1 MWILFCSLTQNNDVI
16 FNKKEIFIMA
26 ELEGYYIKE
35 TDLKPYID
43 DEELSRITKEIDS
56 GAGETNIQLA
66 IKNVCALADTYINQ
80 KYDLPLSATIETAP
94 LKSMIAKKVVWDI
107 SNLYTSLS
115 DEVRKI
121 RESYNTE
128 AMSFFEDIASGKIE
142 LIDSDEEETLTEA
155 DKYLFDSNQRVTRDF
170 Y

>member
-1 MWILFCSLTQNNDVI
+1 
-16 FNKKEIFIMA
+16 MA
-26 ELEGYYIKE
+26 ELEGYYINE

-43 DEELSRITKEIDS
+43 NDELANVTKEINPDT
-56 GAGETNIQLA
+56 GETNIQLA
-66 IKNVCALADTYINQ
+66 IKNVCALADTYLKQ
-80 KYDLPLSATIETAP
+80 KYDLPLASTIETSP

-128 AMSFFEDIASGKIE
+128 AMEFFEGLASGKGE
-142 LIDSDEEETLTEA
+142 LIDSDAEEELAQA
-155 DKYLFDSNQRVTRDF
+155 DKYHFDSNQRVTRDF

>member
-1 MWILFCSLTQNNDVI
+1 
-16 FNKKEIFIMA
+16 MA
-26 ELEGYYIKE
+26 ELTGYYINE
-35 TDLKPYID
+35 IDLKPYID
-43 DEELSRITKEIDS
+43 NDELTRITSEINS
-56 GAGETNIQLA
+56 ETGETNIQLA
-66 IKNVCALADTYINQ
+66 IKNVCALADTYLKN
-80 KYDLPLSATIETAP
+80 KYDLPLADTIETSP

-128 AMSFFEDIASGKIE
+128 AMKFFEG
-142 LIDSDEEETLTEA
+142 LA
-155 DKYLFDSNQRVTRDF
+155 DGTIKLLDSNEDEDLSQTDRYYFDANQRITRDF

>member
-1 MWILFCSLTQNNDVI
+1 
-16 FNKKEIFIMA
+16 MA
-26 ELEGYYIKE
+26 ELTGYYINE
-35 TDLKPYID
+35 IHLKPYID
-43 DEELSRITKEIDS
+43 NDELTRITSEINS
-56 GAGETNIQLA
+56 ETGETNIQLA
-66 IKNVCALADTYINQ
+66 IKNVCALADTYLKN
-80 KYDLPLSATIETAP
+80 KYDLPLADTIETSP

-128 AMSFFEDIASGKIE
+128 AMKFFEG
-142 LIDSDEEETLTEA
+142 LA
-155 DKYLFDSNQRVTRDF
+155 DGTIKLLDSNEDEDLSQTDRYYFDANQRITRDF

>member
-1 MWILFCSLTQNNDVI
+1 
-16 FNKKEIFIMA
+16 MA
-26 ELEGYYIKE
+26 ELTGYYINE
-35 TDLKPYID
+35 IDLKPYID
-43 DEELSRITKEIDS
+43 NDELTRITSQINSET
-56 GAGETNIQLA
+56 GETNIQLA
-66 IKNVCALADTYINQ
+66 IKNVCALADTYLKN
-80 KYDLPLSATIETAP
+80 KYDLPLADTIETSP

-128 AMSFFEDIASGKIE
+128 AMKFFEG
-142 LIDSDEEETLTEA
+142 LA
-155 DKYLFDSNQRVTRDF
+155 DGTIKLLDSNEDEDLSQTDRYYFDANQRITRDF

>member
-1 MWILFCSLTQNNDVI
+1 
-16 FNKKEIFIMA
+16 MA
-26 ELEGYYIKE
+26 ELTGYYINE

-43 DEELSRITKEIDS
+43 DDELSRITKEINS
-56 GAGETNIQLA
+56 ETGETNIQLA
-66 IKNVCALADTYINQ
+66 IKNVCALADTYLKQ
-80 KYDLPLSATIETAP
+80 KYDLPLASTIETSP

-121 RESYNTE
+121 RESYNKE
-128 AMSFFEDIASGKIE
+128 AMDFFEGLASGAIE
-142 LIDSDEEETLTEA
+142 LIDSDEDEVLSQA
-155 DKYLFDSNQRVTRDF
+155 DKYSFDSNQRITRDF

>member
-1 MWILFCSLTQNNDVI
+1 MPELT
-16 FNKKEIFIMA
+16 
-26 ELEGYYIKE
+26 GYYINE

-43 DEELSRITKEIDS
+43 NDELSRINVEIDS
-56 GAGETNIQLA
+56 ETGETNIQLA
-66 IKNVCALADTYINQ
+66 IKNVCALADTYLQ
-80 KYDLPLSATIETAP
+80 AKYDLPLAATINTAP

-121 RESYNTE
+121 RESYNDE
-128 AMSFFEDIASGKIE
+128 AMEFFKGLASGDVK
-142 LIDSDEEETLTEA
+142 LLDSVTENVLDEA
-155 DKYLFDSNQRVTRDF
+155 DKYYFDANQRITRDF